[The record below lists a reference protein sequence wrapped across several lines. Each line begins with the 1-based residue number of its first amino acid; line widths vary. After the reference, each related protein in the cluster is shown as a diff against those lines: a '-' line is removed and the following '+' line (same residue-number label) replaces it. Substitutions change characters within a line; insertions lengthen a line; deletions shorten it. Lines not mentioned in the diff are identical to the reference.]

1 MQLCL
6 PSLAVYQSSVLAD
19 HSIFTYYLDPS
30 LRASNLPSCLFVSHS
45 LPLLLPLFVFPFIF
59 LSLSFTLCPSVCL
72 SALLASAFLP
82 LHIHVLYLSADLP
95 QCWSTIV
102 HSISLILVKVTGTFQ
117 LSSFLL
123 AFTLHR
129 HTHSHLHTH
138 ARALKNL
145 RARTHPLVHT
155 NTHTYII
162 SLTS

>member
-6 PSLAVYQSSVLAD
+6 PSVAAVYQSSVLAD

-138 ARALKNL
+138 AHSKTS
-145 RARTHPLVHT
+145 ARVHT
-155 NTHTYII
+155 RSYTQTHTYII